1 MPSPEI
7 VNMTKSALTAETKE
21 MLLSLAK
28 EKEMPARILQAEVDA
43 IGQSGFR
50 FDMPDFTT
58 EP

>member
-7 VNMTKSALTAETKE
+7 VNMTKSAQTAETKE

-43 IGQSGFR
+43 IVQSGFR
-50 FDMPDFTT
+50 FDMQDFTT